1 MKFCQ
6 SLNNPNVRFEDI
18 KNADNKDNF
27 DDQNLIFTLGFTAG
41 IRDLNQSQGLAYIQ
55 PPEDKALIV
64 LDHNDHGSKSEP
76 IQPVIDTQKLLSNY
90 NRKLSKSWSRN
101 KKGQNHSRKEDVK
114 TTWQNLNLKRDIR
127 EIFNKHEVDFEAF
140 KLLQK
145 EDLLEMGITDSKV
158 IKIILSSIN
167 KK

>member
-1 MKFCQ
+1 M
-6 SLNNPNVRFEDI
+6 NNPNVRFEEI

-41 IRDLNQSQGLAYIQ
+41 IRDLNQSHGLANIQ

-64 LDHNDHGSKSEP
+64 LDHNDHGSKSGP
-76 IQPVIDTQKLLSNY
+76 IKPVIDTQKLLSNY
-90 NRKLSKSWSRN
+90 NRKLSKSSRN
-101 KKGQNHSRKEDVK
+101 KIGSQNHCAEDLK
-114 TTWQNLNLKRDIR
+114 AIWKNLNLKRDVR
-127 EIFNKHEVDFEAF
+127 EIFHQHEVDFEAF

-158 IKIILSSIN
+158 IKTILLAIN
-167 KK
+167 KN